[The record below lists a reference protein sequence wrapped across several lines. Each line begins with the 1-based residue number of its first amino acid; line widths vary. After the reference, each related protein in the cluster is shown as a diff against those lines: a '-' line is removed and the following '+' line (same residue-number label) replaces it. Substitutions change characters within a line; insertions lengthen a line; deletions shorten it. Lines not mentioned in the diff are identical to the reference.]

1 MNREAV
7 KRIIERAKRERKKG
21 NYQIYNR
28 YTQELG
34 LVCESSVEY
43 QDACKAIADILRV

>member
-1 MNREAV
+1 MSGEAV
-7 KRIIERAKRERKKG
+7 KRIIERAKRERIKG

-34 LVCESSVEY
+34 LVCENSVEY